1 MELPFKTMKCQQI
14 LFMIEDR
21 GSSSA
26 AEAIAPQARWNN
38 SSDGKMLIKSENIML
53 KDNAR
58 PVQGVGE
65 HLDAHQVPQGGFLQG
80 RVHRPGHYSHLS
92 VVFEKLLNEMIQC

>member
-1 MELPFKTMKCQQI
+1 MKLPFKTMKCQQI
-14 LFMIEDR
+14 PFMIGDR
-21 GSSSA
+21 GPSSA

-38 SSDGKMLIKSENIML
+38 GSDDKMLIKSEYMMP
-53 KDNAR
+53 KENAR

-92 VVFEKLLNEMIQC
+92 VVFEKL